1 MPLADDPA
9 LRALRNALGEYPTG
23 VAIATTRT
31 PAGPVGVTINSFGS
45 LSLDPPL
52 VLWCLRR
59 GSARL
64 TDFAA
69 AEHFAISVLAAGQEQ
84 VARQFAARTTPDAP
98 FARQQFAGVAWRE
111 DPRGLPVLAGA
122 VASFACRRAAQLPG
136 GDHVII
142 IGELLDYQ
150 VIGTHPQHGGHAG
163 RPGGVPLIF
172 HGGRYSSLA
181 AIAAGAA

>member
-1 MPLADDPA
+1 MLSADDPA
-9 LRALRNALGEYPTG
+9 LRALRTALGEYPTG

-64 TDFAA
+64 ADFTA

-84 VARQFAARTTPDAP
+84 VARRFAARTLPGTPLG
-98 FARQQFAGVAWRE
+98 RRQFADGDWHA

-122 VASFACRRAAQLPG
+122 VTAFACRRAAQLPG

-142 IGELLDYQ
+142 LGELLDFQ
-150 VIGTHPQHGGHAG
+150 ITAG
-163 RPGGVPLIF
+163 PGRQARGAPLIF

-181 AIAAGAA
+181 AAAASAVLGQ

>member
-1 MPLADDPA
+1 
-9 LRALRNALGEYPTG
+9 
-23 VAIATTRT
+23 
-31 PAGPVGVTINSFGS
+31 VTINSFGS

-64 TDFAA
+64 AGFAA

-84 VARQFAARTTPDAP
+84 FARQFAAGTTPSAP
-98 FARQQFAGVAWRE
+98 FAGQQFAGVAWRE

-150 VIGTHPQHGGHAG
+150 VIAAGPRHARG
-163 RPGGVPLIF
+163 PGGAPLIF

-181 AIAAGAA
+181 ATAAGAA